1 MINVLLACF
10 IPNEIPVPLFIF
22 NEVALFRISTGL
34 GKVEAEPDLTVYHV
48 IYIFDV
54 IAGRILL
61 GRF

>member
-1 MINVLLACF
+1 MINVRLTCF

-22 NEVALFRISTGL
+22 NEVAFFGVGTGL
-34 GKVEAEPDLTVYHV
+34 GKVETQPDLIIYHV
-48 IYIFDV
+48 IYVFDV